1 MLAYICFDVY
11 GLNTRAQLKDPSLSN
26 HQVHDFSNLV
36 SSSHTCRHL
45 DYFEMLRNEDEL
57 ALANRFDSVRRR
69 GKSVHGLKSVG
80 FFCGLVFLLFQVH
93 IDTKSATQ
101 VFDLIRKK
109 MNHTDAYPHF
119 MSVLH
124 HCLLMPRECWQSL
137 SHSSPSH
144 EKINRSTTLGKRV

>member
-1 MLAYICFDVY
+1 MF
-11 GLNTRAQLKDPSLSN
+11 
-26 HQVHDFSNLV
+26 
-36 SSSHTCRHL
+36 RHL

-57 ALANRFDSVRRR
+57 ALANRFESVRRK
-69 GKSVHGLKSVG
+69 GKSVHDLESAGSHS
-80 FFCGLVFLLFQVH
+80 GLVFLPLQVH

-124 HCLLMPRECWQSL
+124 HCLLMPRECW
-137 SHSSPSH
+137 HFT
-144 EKINRSTTLGKRV
+144 E